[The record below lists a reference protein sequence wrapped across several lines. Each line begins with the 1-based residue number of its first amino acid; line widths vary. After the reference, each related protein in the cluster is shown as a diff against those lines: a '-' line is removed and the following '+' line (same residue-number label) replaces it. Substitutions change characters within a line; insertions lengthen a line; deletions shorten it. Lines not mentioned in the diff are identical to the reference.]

1 MILKNKIIVA
11 VSAIAVLGIGGQA
24 QAFPYIHSPYVEKG
38 EGIVELKSKYAADD
52 DTDDSW
58 STELEAGYGIT
69 DFWLPKIGVEFEDE
83 GGDEDAEFTKF
94 IFENKFQLA
103 PKETLFLDPALLVEY
118 ARSLNGGQ
126 DEIEAALVL
135 AKEVGKFTNKSEIG
149 VAREFGDG
157 HDPETSYAFSYGL
170 YYDYS
175 DNFEFGA
182 EWFSNFGDFSDNFDD
197 QDHSVG
203 PIAEFELTEGTEI
216 EAGALF
222 GVSDA
227 AADFTFKTVFEFEF

>member
-1 MILKNKIIVA
+1 
-11 VSAIAVLGIGGQA
+11 
-24 QAFPYIHSPYVEKG
+24 
-38 EGIVELKSKYAADD
+38 
-52 DTDDSW
+52 SW

-69 DFWLPKIGVEFEDE
+69 DFWLPKIGEEFEDE

-103 PKETLFLDPALLVEY
+103 PKETLFLDAALLVEY

-170 YYDYS
+170 YY
-175 DNFEFGA
+175 
-182 EWFSNFGDFSDNFDD
+182 
-197 QDHSVG
+197 
-203 PIAEFELTEGTEI
+203 
-216 EAGALF
+216 
-222 GVSDA
+222 
-227 AADFTFKTVFEFEF
+227 